1 MKLLKLIVLPA
12 LLLSS
17 LVVLNSCESDA
28 EMDRTT
34 DFEKK
39 DIVMSPAQEPQGLAV
54 PSTGIG
60 KMDVFYTKDTR
71 TLTYKVTWSGLTDS
85 IVGMHIHGLA
95 PVGYNAAIVQHIISG
110 VGASSGTN
118 SGQYSAQ
125 FTATG
130 PYRFS
135 KSGSI
140 SGTMPVDEVVI
151 KEQDLLNGMYYLNIH
166 TKANPGGEIRGQIV
180 FQ

>member
-1 MKLLKLIVLPA
+1 MKLLKLIVLPISLFA
-12 LLLSS
+12 S

-39 DIVMSPAQEPQGLAV
+39 DIVMSPAQEPQGLPV

-71 TLTYKVTWSGLTDS
+71 TLTYKVTWSGLSDS
-85 IVGMHIHGLA
+85 VVAMHIHGVA
-95 PVGYNAAIVQHIISG
+95 PIGYNAGIVQHIISG

-118 SGQYSAQ
+118 GGQFSAQ
-125 FTATG
+125 LVANG

-135 KSGSI
+135 KTGTI
-140 SGTMPVDEVVI
+140 SGTMQVDDVVI
-151 KEQDLLNGMYYLNIH
+151 KEQDVLNGMYYLNIH
-166 TKANPGGEIRGQIV
+166 TKTNPGGEIRGQIV